1 MSAAASRVKASPLLF
16 AALLAGCYGDID
28 RSDPRYE
35 EMERHNAWLKQ
46 LKAEDRATAELL
58 AQECYAE
65 GGSLIT
71 SEGVLELSRCMRRK
85 YDEGVRWVPEDG
97 PAEAGSAE

>member
-1 MSAAASRVKASPLLF
+1 
-16 AALLAGCYGDID
+16 
-28 RSDPRYE
+28 
-35 EMERHNAWLKQ
+35 MERHNAWLKQ

-71 SEGVLELSRCMRRK
+71 SEGVLELSRCMRRNI
-85 YDEGVRWVPEDG
+85 
-97 PAEAGSAE
+97 